1 MERKGDGYHSRVRE
15 GFLKLAE
22 GRPDFAVV
30 DATVSPEAVHK
41 QVVAVVQNVLEA
53 GRDS

>member
-1 MERKGDGYHSRVRE
+1 MRE

-22 GRPDFAVV
+22 SRPDFAVV

-41 QVVAVVQNVLEA
+41 QVVAVVQKRLET